1 MLHCAMSTA
10 IPLPKSLR
18 PDLIRRIESMPDDEL
33 RLVHSVLLH
42 AEKHRLWAEISDAAE
57 EEHRSGIY
65 EDLPKIIEQ
74 VRKEMRQS

>member
-1 MLHCAMSTA
+1 MPTVT
-10 IPLPKSLR
+10 PNPNSLR

-42 AEKHRLWAEISDAAE
+42 AEKQRLWAEISDAAE

-65 EDLPKIIEQ
+65 GDLPQIIEQ
-74 VRKEMRQS
+74 VRNEMRQS